1 MSRARR
7 RGFSLIELMV
17 ALALVALFA
26 TLALPLAELAVQRNQ
41 EIELKEALRQIRG
54 ALDAY
59 KQAADDGR
67 ITVRPGD
74 SGYPR
79 TLATLV
85 EGVADNKSPDRRMI
99 HFLRRLPR
107 DPFAA
112 PGVRAEDSWGKR
124 SYKSSHDRPQP
135 GDDVYDVYSL
145 SPDSGLNGIPYHE
158 W

>member
-1 MSRARR
+1 MKLMH
-7 RGFSLIELMV
+7 GFSLIELMV
-17 ALALVALFA
+17 VLALIGLFA
-26 TLALPLAELAVQRNQ
+26 TMALPLTELAVKRNQ
-41 EIELKEALRQIRG
+41 EIELRSALRQIRE

-67 ITVRPGD
+67 VTVRPGD
-74 SGYPR
+74 AGYPR
-79 TLATLV
+79 TLGMLV
-85 EGVADNKSPDRRMI
+85 DGVVDNKSPERRPI

-112 PGVRAEDSWGKR
+112 PGVRAEESWGKR
-124 SYKSSHDRPQP
+124 SYKSTYDRPQP

-145 SPDSGLNGIPYHE
+145 STGTGINGIPYHD

>member
-1 MSRARR
+1 MKSMH
-7 RGFSLIELMV
+7 GFSLIELMV
-17 ALALVALFA
+17 VLALIGLFA
-26 TLALPLAELAVQRNQ
+26 TMALPLTELAVKRNQ
-41 EIELKEALRQIRG
+41 EIELRSALRQIRE

-67 ITVRPGD
+67 VTVRPGD
-74 SGYPR
+74 AGYPR
-79 TLATLV
+79 TLGMLV
-85 EGVADNKSPDRRMI
+85 DGVVDNKSPERRPI

-112 PGVRAEDSWGKR
+112 PGVRAEESWGKR
-124 SYKSSHDRPQP
+124 SYKSTYDRPQP

-145 SPDSGLNGIPYHE
+145 STGTGINGIPYHD